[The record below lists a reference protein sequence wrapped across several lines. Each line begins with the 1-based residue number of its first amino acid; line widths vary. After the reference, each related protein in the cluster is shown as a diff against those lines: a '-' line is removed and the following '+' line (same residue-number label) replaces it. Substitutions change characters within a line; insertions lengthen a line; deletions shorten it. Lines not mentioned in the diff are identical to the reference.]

1 MFNIISRAFANSLD
15 KDWSSMM
22 QNYGGHMGMMN
33 YMWGLG
39 SGWGWTM
46 MIFMWL
52 FWILILVA
60 LILLIVYLIKQIQK

>member
-1 MFNIISRAFANSLD
+1 MDEPNN
-15 KDWSSMM
+15 WSNMM
-22 QNYGGHMGMMN
+22 GGNMMS

-39 SGWGWTM
+39 GGWGWTS